1 MRIEL
6 DRVAVTYPGGI
17 PGLHETT
24 ARVEGRIIG
33 VLGHNASGKSTLIRV
48 LAGSLPPTQGAVSID
63 GQPVAASG
71 LGWPRAPLR
80 LSYFPQELPNF
91 PLAQTPH
98 QTLSHSLL
106 LARATDPVRREE
118 MTDTILDLVGLRD
131 VKDRPVATFSG
142 GMKQK
147 VRIAQALVHNPTL
160 LILDEPTTGLD
171 VQERLS
177 VLRLLHRLSARMPVL
192 FSTHDCHDVAA
203 ICETAM
209 ILVQGRLVATGSP
222 EDLTARVNG
231 QVWEWVVRT
240 IDDLPQNEL
249 CVTRLHR
256 REGGIKVRAVGAAP
270 PPGAVAV
277 SPTLEDAYAYLTRA
291 AER

>member
-17 PGLHETT
+17 PGLHETS

-48 LAGSLPPTQGAVSID
+48 LAGSLLPTQGSVSID
-63 GQPVAASG
+63 GRPVAPSG
-71 LGWPRAPLR
+71 PGWARTPFR
-80 LSYFPQELPNF
+80 LSFFPQEVPNF
-91 PLAQTPH
+91 PLAQTPQ
-98 QTLSHSLL
+98 QTLSHSLI
-106 LARATDPVRREE
+106 LARATDPTRREE
-118 MTDTILDLVGLRD
+118 MAETILDLVGLLD

-147 VRIAQALVHNPTL
+147 VRIAQALVHNPAL

-171 VQERLS
+171 VEERLS

-203 ICETAM
+203 ISDAAV
-209 ILVQGRLVATGSP
+209 ILVQGRLVVTGSP
-222 EDLTARVNG
+222 EALTMQVDG
-231 QVWEWVVRT
+231 QVWEWVVPT
-240 IDDLPQNEL
+240 IEDLPPDDL

-256 REGGIKVRAVGAAP
+256 WAGGIKVRAVGP
-270 PPGAVAV
+270 VRPPGAVSV
-277 SPTLEDAYAYLTRA
+277 PPTLEDAYAYLTRMT
-291 AER
+291 ER

>member
-6 DRVAVTYPGGI
+6 DRVAVTYPAGI
-17 PGLHETT
+17 PGLHETS

-48 LAGSLPPTQGAVSID
+48 LAGSLPPTQGTVSID

-71 LGWPRAPLR
+71 LGWPRVPLR

-91 PLAQTPH
+91 PLAQTPQ

-106 LARATDPVRREE
+106 LARATDPVRRDE
-118 MTDTILDLVGLRD
+118 MADTILELVGLLA

-147 VRIAQALVHNPTL
+147 VRIAQALVHNPTV

-171 VQERLS
+171 VEERLS
-177 VLRLLHRLSARMPVL
+177 VLLLLHRLSARIPVL

-203 ICETAM
+203 ICDAAV

-222 EDLTARVNG
+222 EALTAQVDG
-231 QVWEWVVRT
+231 LVWEWVVPT
-240 IDDLPQNEL
+240 MEHLPQNEL
-249 CVTRLHR
+249 LVTRLHR
-256 REGGIKVRAVGAAP
+256 REGGIIVRAVGAVP
-270 PPGAVAV
+270 PPGALAV
-277 SPTLEDAYAYLTRA
+277 PPTLEDAYAYLTRT